1 MPYREQGFNSWVML
15 ARSLEFPAEA
25 YEHAGTVMLGLHIN
39 IASRFGVFFCF
50 KNAREFFLQFF
61 QKQRSADLRTA
72 SNFV

>member
-1 MPYREQGFNSWVML
+1 MSYREQGFNSWDML

-50 KNAREFFLQFF
+50 KNAREFFFCNFF
-61 QKQRSADLRTA
+61 KSKGQQI
-72 SNFV
+72 